1 MIFKKNEKRTFHLVI
16 NERLLFCGFVEYT
29 DAHYGNYD
37 FALEVLLQKIFR

>member
-16 NERLLFCGFVEYT
+16 NERLLFCDFVKYT
-29 DAHYGNYD
+29 NTRYDNYD